1 MTAQMIRAIEAAL
14 IQGHRVQLKQMK
26 DGSVKV
32 QIVTQKELKLYPTPE
47 WTGWKDQSGSA
58 CRSSYRPA
66 PFLFG
71 GDTICLPTMVPS

>member
-32 QIVTQKELKLYPTPE
+32 QIVTEKELKL
-47 WTGWKDQSGSA
+47 
-58 CRSSYRPA
+58 
-66 PFLFG
+66 
-71 GDTICLPTMVPS
+71 